1 MADSNIEIK
10 ALGEANMAN
19 NNEGDITPQKMRET
33 FGAML
38 NHLGGNL
45 YYTNAD
51 LTPQSISAS
60 TETRLLGDFNT
71 TGYKVTAYR
80 PHYVDPNFL
89 IGADSL
95 IQLRDFK
102 PASFVS
108 VRFEVQLT
116 VPSNS
121 EVQIIARVRNAGL
134 SQVFDINVEDLFF
147 KSAVTRTKTSNFF
160 FFMDSD
166 IEDGTLEILAL
177 SDSNISTVWQSFLID
192 AR

>member
-1 MADSNIEIK
+1 MADSNIDIK
-10 ALGEANMAN
+10 ALGEANLAN
-19 NNEGDITPQKMRET
+19 NNNGDITPQKMREL
-33 FGAML
+33 FGDML

-45 YYTNAD
+45 YYTNVAGA
-51 LTPQSISAS
+51 QSIPAD
-60 TETRLLGDFNT
+60 TETKLTGDFNT
-71 TGYKVTAYR
+71 TGYKVTKYR
-80 PHYVDPNFL
+80 PWYVDADYL

-108 VRFEVQLT
+108 MRFEVSLT

-121 EVQIIARVRNAGL
+121 EVQIIARVRNSSGVK
-134 SQVFDINVEDLFF
+134 VFDVNVEDLFF
-147 KSAVTRTKTSNFF
+147 KNGITRTKTSNFF

-166 IEDGTLEILAL
+166 IENGTIEIVVDA
-177 SDSNISTVWQSFLID
+177 DSPVSATWQSFLID